1 MSCYIIPTEQ
11 LDFILDSISQSL
23 KNDSYIYFAD
33 DLYISGTNLNDLQ
46 SACNSIK
53 KVLTTENYRSVN
65 YRYNTNEMP
74 SDSEF
79 IYRLSKQVKLNNTLH
94 NIIQANQYLNNYVYQ
109 ASECK
114 NYKESLAN
122 HYVNVIRKYLADYMM
137 NYLASATN
145 YDLEW
150 GM

>member
-1 MSCYIIPTEQ
+1 M
-11 LDFILDSISQSL
+11 
-23 KNDSYIYFAD
+23 
-33 DLYISGTNLNDLQ
+33 YISGTNLNDLQ